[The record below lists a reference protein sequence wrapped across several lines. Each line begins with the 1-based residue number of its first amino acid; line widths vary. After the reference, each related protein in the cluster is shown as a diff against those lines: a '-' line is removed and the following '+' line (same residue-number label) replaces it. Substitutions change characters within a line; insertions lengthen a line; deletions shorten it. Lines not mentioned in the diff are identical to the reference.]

1 MGEDRFSK
9 IAARRRRHMR
19 IRRKIAGTPEKP
31 RLCVSRSLR
40 HIYAQLIDDTDGRAL
55 VSVST
60 LSPSARKSG
69 AAGKNVSSARILGG
83 VLAEKA
89 VALGIKNAV
98 FNPKHRNS
106 QNES

>member
-1 MGEDRFSK
+1 
-9 IAARRRRHMR
+9 MR

-98 FNPKHRNS
+98 FDRGGYRYHGRVKALAEGAREKGLNI
-106 QNES
+106 